1 MTEVRGTG
9 PTGSGSV
16 AVTRVVAVAALLGAS
31 ALPHDAAS
39 LDQELFPGLRTE
51 LFVNAT
57 VIDGR
62 GGPPRP
68 SSSVLVAGGRIRAV
82 GTEGS
87 LLAPEGTIVVD
98 LSGSY
103 VVPGFID
110 VQASPRTSDD
120 LHALLAYGITGVR
133 DGALPVDVFEA
144 RGRGG
149 FGDDPVPAV
158 YIGGPVLDAGDG
170 ARGVP
175 LSSEAAAIAE
185 IERQAREGAEFIS
198 LSANVPAEW
207 LVGVARAARRSDVPL
222 WTDRE
227 GGGWLLGL
235 RAGAAVASPL
245 VSGDPELLPEG
256 ERGAFEALGA
266 GGGPGADAAWLER
279 LEAHGPEVD
288 RAVTALLSNDAA
300 LAPLLASTAVPLD
313 CIPDIAACPPVT
325 DADRAALRA
334 AWPQAQALVQTLHG
348 HGVRMLVGSD
358 APRTDWGTG
367 FHREMQLLAE
377 AGIPELEVIGM
388 ATRNAAIALGQ
399 LHERGTIETG
409 KRADFLVLEANPLAD
424 IRNASR
430 VSLVVLE
437 GRAWSVGPNGVWER
451 VRFN

>member
-1 MTEVRGTG
+1 MRGTAAM
-9 PTGSGSV
+9 GSGWVTARRVLAV
-16 AVTRVVAVAALLGAS
+16 AVLLGA
-31 ALPHDAAS
+31 AAPPRDAAG
-39 LDQELFPGLRTE
+39 LDQEFFPGLRTE

-62 GGPPRP
+62 GGPARP

-87 LLAPEGTIVVD
+87 ILAPEGTIVVD

-110 VQASPRTSDD
+110 VQASPQTTDD
-120 LHALLAYGITGVR
+120 LHTLLAYGITGVR
-133 DGALPVDVFEA
+133 DGALPLDIFEA

-158 YIGGPVLDAGDG
+158 YIGGPVLDAGNE

-175 LSSEAAAIAE
+175 LASEAAAIAE
-185 IERQAREGAEFIS
+185 TERQAQGGANFVS
-198 LSANVPAEW
+198 ASANVPAEW
-207 LVGVARAARRSDVPL
+207 LVGIARAARRNDVPL
-222 WTDRE
+222 WADRR
-227 GGGWLLGL
+227 GSGWLLAL

-245 VSGDPELLPEG
+245 VSGDPELLPES
-256 ERGAFEALGA
+256 ERVAFEALAA
-266 GGGPGADAAWLER
+266 GGGAGAHAAWLER
-279 LEAHGPEVD
+279 LESNGPEVD

-300 LAPLLASTAVPLD
+300 LAPLLASTAAPLD
-313 CIPDIAACPPVT
+313 CIPDIAACPPVAE
-325 DADRAALRA
+325 ADRTALQA
-334 AWPQAQALVQTLHG
+334 AWPQAQALVQTLHR

-358 APRTDWGTG
+358 APRTEWGAG

-377 AGIPELEVIGM
+377 AGIPELEIIGM

-424 IRNASR
+424 IRNAGR
-430 VSLVVLE
+430 ISLVVIE
-437 GRAWSVGPNGVWER
+437 GRAWTVGPGRVWER